1 MNETKGNN
9 EIKQGIQVGLLIKAQ
24 HLHIQYCHE
33 EKPLFL
39 VKPFLRF
46 PIYPCCWPVGS
57 DRMIKKNKNE
67 HTKNWSFTNQLCVL
81 S

>member
-46 PIYPCCWPVGS
+46 PIYP
-57 DRMIKKNKNE
+57 KKNKNE